1 MKVRVIETG
10 DIIDISPH
18 YIGVKD
24 GKLFN
29 YNTGHYEAVGG
40 DIVTS
45 GIDEY
50 HILKGEYTDFQVLPC
65 EEEETNCI
73 ILSAEKGRR
82 KSVRHINHVKEV
94 KEYGN
99 QQTII

>member
-10 DIIDISPH
+10 DIIDIYPL
-18 YIGVKD
+18 YIRVKD

-65 EEEETNCI
+65 EEEEINCV

-82 KSVRHINHVKEV
+82 KSIQHINHVKEV
-94 KEYGN
+94 KEN
-99 QQTII
+99 ENINCF